1 MEGLG
6 KPVNQLVTPSIFGFN
21 KALPER
27 KYDVAAAKKLLAD
40 AGFANGFKVQFSFT
54 KDRLPGDTQVG
65 TSIAQMLAA
74 IGIDA
79 AANAQPANVFFP
91 ARTRGEF
98 SMSMSGWG
106 TLTGEAHYTLS
117 SLAHSNDKEK
127 KMGAFNVLNYKNAE
141 MDKLLQDAAVEMD
154 ECQAQPLSREGERA
168 GAEGSPAA
176 ADRCGRLGLGDAEG
190 QGEDHRARGR
200 GYPRHEH
207 QAGEIAQAGRG
218 GGQSRPAPP
227 QPSVRIKHVT
237 HRNRHPRRLRH
248 ARAVADDRGRV
259 DRGAASTS
267 PTRFERDGPS

>member
-1 MEGLG
+1 MVIEELLERPEYVDYWSLKWATCCGRTGRRRSSGSAMSSGAAMRSTMAFTVWSSCAVRTHAQHIGEAVTYALVLLQV
-6 KPVNQLVTPSIFGFN
+6 KHQLPVIHEVLLLENEHVRVLDFR
-21 KALPER
+21 LR
-27 KYDVAAAKKLLAD
+27 KGAKENFHTHPAHVAYILK
-40 AGFANGFKVQFSFT
+40 GFKIQFSFT

-154 ECQAQPLSREGERA
+154 SAKRSRFLEKA
-168 GAEGSPAA
+168 
-176 ADRCGRLGLGDAEG
+176 
-190 QGEDHRARGR
+190 
-200 GYPRHEH
+200 
-207 QAGEIAQAGRG
+207 
-218 GGQSRPAPP
+218 
-227 QPSVRIKHVT
+227 
-237 HRNRHPRRLRH
+237 N
-248 ARAVADDRGRV
+248 
-259 DRGAASTS
+259 
-267 PTRFERDGPS
+267 